1 MAEVNEGDWV
11 EGAPKWWWK
20 YVFPTPETLWLAVLN
35 RVEPGPIPWLQRVT
49 GEVLNRVEPVPQPWL
64 QSVTGEILE
73 GLAMLHA
80 AARADQA
87 TSLKL
92 KSEAVAKISQAVGGI
107 QQG

>member
-20 YVFPTPETLWLAVLN
+20 YVFPIPETLWLAVL
-35 RVEPGPIPWLQRVT
+35 T
-49 GEVLNRVEPVPQPWL
+49 RVEPVPNPWL
-64 QSVTGEILE
+64 QKVTGEVLE

-92 KSEAVAKISQAVGGI
+92 KNEAAAKISQAIGGI
-107 QQG
+107 RQG